1 MTRALDV
8 FIVTGE
14 QSGDQLGF
22 KLIRALRKLSRRKL
36 SVRGVGGPRMEKE
49 GLRSLFPLEDIAVMG
64 FSDVFARLPLLK
76 RRIRETV
83 EVVVAN
89 PPDVLVIIDSPDFT
103 HRVARAVRKKLRHLP
118 VIDYVSP
125 SVWAWRPGRAH
136 KMRAYV
142 DRVLALLPFESAAHR
157 RLGGP
162 ICTYVGHPL
171 IERLDE
177 LRPKRGKRK
186 RVSERINLIVL
197 PGSRLSVVRRHM
209 PLFGEVLEQIASG
222 EPKMSVT
229 IPAAPGL
236 KTEIKTL
243 AKNWPIKPRIV
254 KGEDKKLAA
263 MREANVALAVSGTGT
278 LELALSGVPLVGT
291 YRLEPLAKIV
301 RRFVTVTAPHIL
313 LPNLILGKRAIPELV
328 AENAT
333 AENIAAALRPL
344 LKNTRERRA
353 QEAALKL
360 LDAKMKVPDAPS
372 RMAARIVLRMAG
384 QSTR

>member
-22 KLIRALRKLSRRKL
+22 KLIRALRKLSPRKL
-36 SVRGVGGPRMEKE
+36 SIRGVGGPRMEKE
-49 GLRSLFPLEDIAVMG
+49 GLKSLFPLDDIAVMG
-64 FSDVFARLPLLK
+64 FSDVLARLPLLK

-83 EVVVAN
+83 EAVVAH

-103 HRVARAVRKKLRHLP
+103 HRVARAVRGKLPDLP
-118 VIDYVSP
+118 VVDYVSP
-125 SVWAWRPGRAH
+125 SVWAWRPGRAR

-142 DRVLALLPFESAAHR
+142 DRVLALLPFEPAAHR
-157 RLGGP
+157 KLGGP
-162 ICTYVGHPL
+162 TCTYVGHPL

-186 RVSERINLIVL
+186 RVSERVNLIVL

-209 PLFGEVLEQIASG
+209 PLFGEVLKKIASDA
-222 EPKMSVT
+222 PKLNVT

-236 KTEIKTL
+236 KNEIKTL
-243 AKNWPIKPRIV
+243 ARNWPVKPHIV

-278 LELALSGVPLVGT
+278 LELALSGVPLVGA
-291 YRLEPLAKIV
+291 YRLESLANIV

-328 AENAT
+328 AESAT